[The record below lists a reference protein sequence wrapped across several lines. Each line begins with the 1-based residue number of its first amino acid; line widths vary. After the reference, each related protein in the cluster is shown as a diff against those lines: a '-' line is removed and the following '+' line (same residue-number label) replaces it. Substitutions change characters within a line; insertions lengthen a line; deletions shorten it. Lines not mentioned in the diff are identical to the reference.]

1 MIFPV
6 VVNNGTINLP
16 KKLLDLYNIEDKKIL
31 ILVPTE
37 QGILIRPTQAKSEEN
52 MLINSKQSLENE
64 IDAIIAELSYSEKV
78 EAAKV
83 F

>member
-16 KKLLDLYNIEDKKIL
+16 KKLLELYNIEDKKIL

-37 QGILIRPTQAKSEEN
+37 QGILIRPTQAKGEEN
-52 MLINSKQSLENE
+52 TLINHKQSLENE
-64 IDAIIAELSYSEKV
+64 IDAIIAELSYVEKV
-78 EAAKV
+78 ETAKV